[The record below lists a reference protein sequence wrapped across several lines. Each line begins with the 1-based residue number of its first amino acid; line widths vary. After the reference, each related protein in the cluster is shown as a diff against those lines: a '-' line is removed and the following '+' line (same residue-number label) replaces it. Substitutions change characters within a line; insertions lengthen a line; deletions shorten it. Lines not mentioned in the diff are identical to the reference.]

1 MTNLQFLKLAEPVEE
16 MYMACQSQLL
26 VNIASHFK
34 TGRGLETRNW
44 QIQKLSELGALQE
57 ESVEI
62 IAANTGQK
70 AGVIQDTFNKVLN
83 DSLRTTEATLKA
95 AATKGTI
102 QTSSSSYMASPRV
115 LEVLNDYVAQAK
127 TATNLVNTVMLNSTM
142 NRYRWA
148 IEGVVSFEEAER
160 IKLLASATS
169 EIGLKGQMQLA
180 QDILNEAS
188 GSLVLGTQTR
198 QQALVQAVK
207 QLADK
212 GITGF
217 IDIGGH
223 EWSPEA
229 YVNMDIRTTLHNT
242 VVQGQRARS
251 ADYGVQTFQISSHS
265 GARPLCAPYQG
276 KVYSWDGSSGIVY
289 DLYGKA
295 YPYES
300 IYNTSYGEPAGIFG
314 INCGHSPLTFV
325 NGFSV
330 PQYEPLSK
338 AELEKNA
345 AEYEKTQ
352 RQRALE
358 RNVRK
363 NKTEALAQQAAGN
376 TEAFDKAALKVKQSQ
391 AQYKAYC
398 KENNLTERGYRTQ
411 VVGYNRNI
419 AGKVQAISE
428 APFVISKSLGA
439 KARNYDVRLPDGSRV
454 HLTEG
459 KSITG
464 ISVIAGKGRSRKID
478 ELDILLDRFGG
489 SADDWQKKKGVGYI
503 DFEGESYKAEL
514 HWYEEPSV
522 GRVNWKVKPDYA
534 GNWFIEDE

>member
-1 MTNLQFLKLAEPVEE
+1 MTNLQLLKLAEPVEE

-26 VNIASHFK
+26 INIAGHFK
-34 TGRGLETRNW
+34 TGRGLETRDW
-44 QIQKLSELGALQE
+44 QIKKLSELGALQE
-57 ESVEI
+57 ESIEI
-62 IAANTGQK
+62 IAACTGQK
-70 AGVIQDTFNKVLN
+70 AGVIQDTFSKVLN

-95 AATKGTI
+95 AAAKGTI

-115 LEVLNDYVAQAK
+115 LEVLNDYITQAK

-160 IKLLASATS
+160 IKLLTSATS

-217 IDIGGH
+217 IDIAGH

-229 YVNMDIRTTLHNT
+229 YVNMDIRTTMHNT
-242 VVQGQRARS
+242 VVQGQCARS

-276 KVYSWDGSSGIVY
+276 KVYSWDGSSGVVY

-352 RQRALE
+352 KQRALE

-411 VVGYNRNI
+411 VVGYNRSV
-419 AGKVQAISE
+419 AGKVAAASAERPVYI
-428 APFVISKSLGA
+428 PKSVGA
-439 KARNYDVRLPDGSRV
+439 KSRNYDILLPNGEYSQF
-454 HLTEG
+454 TEG
-459 KSITG
+459 TYISSIK
-464 ISVIAGKGRSRKID
+464 VITGKGRLRQID
-478 ELDILLDRFGG
+478 EVDILVSSYGG
-489 SADDWQKKKGVGYI
+489 KVEEWQKKKGIGHINYK
-503 DFEGESYKAEL
+503 GESRKADV

-522 GRVNWKVKPDYA
+522 GRVKFKVKD
-534 GNWFIEDE
+534 WLDES